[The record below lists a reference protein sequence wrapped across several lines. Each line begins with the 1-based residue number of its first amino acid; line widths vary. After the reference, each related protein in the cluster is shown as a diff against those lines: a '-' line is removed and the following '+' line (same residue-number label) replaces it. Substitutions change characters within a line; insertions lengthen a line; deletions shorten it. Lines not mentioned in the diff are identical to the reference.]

1 MSMPSYHGASNSN
14 MCNVGGDGLAK
25 LIIVTGLWT
34 GELSNL
40 GLISG
45 RSKIFFFPPEMP
57 RPALETTR
65 LSSIKCVPGRSL
77 R

>member
-1 MSMPSYHGASNSN
+1 MSMPSCHEASNSN
-14 MCNVGGDGLAK
+14 MCNVGGDGLAS
-25 LIIVTGLWT
+25 LIIVTGLWP
-34 GELSNL
+34 GEPSNL

-45 RSKIFFFPPEMP
+45 SSKIFFSPPEMLK
-57 RPALETTR
+57 PALEPTR